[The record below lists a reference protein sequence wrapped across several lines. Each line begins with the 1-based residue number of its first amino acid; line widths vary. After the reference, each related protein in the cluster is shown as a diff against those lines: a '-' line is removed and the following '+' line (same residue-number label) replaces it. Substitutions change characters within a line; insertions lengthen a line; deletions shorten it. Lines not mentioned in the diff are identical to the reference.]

1 MNILRWMLAAGTALV
16 AAGFVALLVM
26 ADSFR
31 RSFGASDN
39 GPLVMAVP
47 LAVMAV
53 FLASLLLPGQRVLLH
68 VAAAVA
74 LGLAACSVWIMR
86 ESVFLGVMGL
96 LYAGLWSA
104 WYWHTAWTRAAAP
117 PS

>member
-1 MNILRWMLAAGTALV
+1 MG
-16 AAGFVALLVM
+16 
-26 ADSFR
+26 
-31 RSFGASDN
+31 
-39 GPLVMAVP
+39 VP

-53 FLASLLLPGQRVLLH
+53 FLASLLLPGQRALLH

-104 WYWHTAWTRAAAP
+104 WYWHTAWTRAAGKP
-117 PS
+117 PLRLP